1 MVPGLYGESGRVVVL
16 GQGRHGH
23 RKAAC
28 RWVREIWKPT
38 RGRDLKKGR
47 GWSGKASW
55 QRGIEKALKGRWD
68 VNNLGR
74 KEG

>member
-1 MVPGLYGESGRVVVL
+1 M
-16 GQGRHGH
+16 
-23 RKAAC
+23 
-28 RWVREIWKPT
+28 REVWKPT
-38 RGRDLKKGR
+38 RGTDLKKGR